1 VNSPGR
7 EVNSPGVNNTPTISV
22 ASGMRV
28 DFVIT
33 ELFVGGA
40 ERCLTELA
48 IALAQQGD
56 DVRVFSLGPLPEGEQ
71 RALVDRLRQAR
82 IPIASGQARSNRQIV
97 GVYRRLKNWFAESP
111 PQVCQTFM
119 YHANV
124 LGTFAA
130 QSSAVDIRIGGLRVA
145 ERRPLRGAIER
156 AAVRRMQHLVCV
168 SRAVE
173 NFATEHLRCDPARV
187 SVIPNGVDVSR
198 FSTAVPID
206 WQSIGWPADSRV
218 TLFVGRLHPQ
228 KGIEQ
233 LQQQVDQLAPPNSD
247 HRLLLIGDG
256 PLRAD
261 LQRWAATVGTSR
273 VQLLP
278 WQSDIAPW
286 VRGSRLLILPSRYEG
301 MPNVVL
307 EAMAAAR
314 PVVCSRVEGVEEL
327 LADSTEKQS
336 FPSGDSHAM
345 QELALR
351 FLSDESLSDATGR
364 ENQSRVRRD
373 FSIPAMVDAYRTLYR
388 RLRDTRRLDD

>member
-1 VNSPGR
+1 
-7 EVNSPGVNNTPTISV
+7 
-22 ASGMRV
+22 MRV

-56 DVRVFSLGPLPEGEQ
+56 EVRVFSLGPLPQGQQ
-71 RALVDRLRQAR
+71 RALVDRLRLAG
-82 IPIASGQARSNRQIV
+82 IPVTSGQASSNRQIV
-97 GVYRRLKNWFAESP
+97 SVYRQLKKWFAESP

-130 QSSAVDIRIGGLRVA
+130 QSSGVDVRIGGLRVA
-145 ERRPLRGAIER
+145 ECRPIRNSIER

-168 SRAVE
+168 SRAVGD
-173 NFATEHLRCDPARV
+173 FATEHLRCDRARL

-198 FSTAVPID
+198 FSTAAPID
-206 WQSIGWPADSRV
+206 WQSIGWPADARV
-218 TLFVGRLHPQ
+218 TLFLGRLHSQ

-233 LQQQVDQLAPPNSD
+233 LQQQVDRLAPPNSD
-247 HRLLLIGDG
+247 RRLLLIGDG
-256 PLRAD
+256 PLRAS
-261 LQRWAATVGTSR
+261 LERWVATVGASR

-286 VRGSRLLILPSRYEG
+286 IRGSRLLVLPSRYEG

-314 PVVCSRVEGVEEL
+314 PVVCSHVEGVDEL
-327 LADSTEKQS
+327 LADSTQEQS
-336 FPSGDSHAM
+336 FPAGDSDAM
-345 QELALR
+345 QKLAER

-373 FSIPAMVDAYRTLYR
+373 FSIPAMVDAYRRLYR
-388 RLRDTRRLDD
+388 TLLDTRRLDD